1 MFLSVLGLGLLL
13 GLRHAADPDH
23 VAAVSTFI
31 ASAPRQARA
40 WKLGVTWGAG
50 HALTLFTVGGAVIML
65 RLRLPPFWTP
75 VAESTVGLVLVAL
88 GLGNLVRPT
97 GGSRMFAHEHSH
109 GHQDIAHGHGPLASD
124 AHSHPHLHGIKPPF
138 KRSFLVGL
146 IHGLS
151 GSTAVALA
159 VLALIPGRMEAL
171 FYLAVFGLGTMAGMA
186 ALSLLME
193 RAAGWALGRWA
204 GAYASLSRAT
214 GAASLILGLVILK
227 VEGPKALLRLR

>member
-31 ASAPRQARA
+31 ASAPRQSRA
-40 WKLGVTWGAG
+40 WRLGATWGAG
-50 HALTLFTVGGAVIML
+50 HALTLCAVGSAIIIL
-65 RLRLPPFWTP
+65 RLRLPPYWAP
-75 VAESTVGLVLVAL
+75 AAESAVGLVLVAL
-88 GLGNLVRPT
+88 GLGSLVRP
-97 GGSRMFAHEHSH
+97 GGRGSLLAHDHSH
-109 GHQDIAHGHGPLASD
+109 RHQDIAHGHDPLTPGP
-124 AHSHPHLHGIKPPF
+124 HSHPHLHGIQPPF

-151 GSTAVALA
+151 GSAAVALA

-171 FYLAVFGLGTMAGMA
+171 FYLVVFGLGTMTGMVG
-186 ALSLLME
+186 LSLLME
-193 RAAGWALGRWA
+193 RAAGWALKRWA

-214 GAASLILGLVILK
+214 GAASLILGLAILAA
-227 VEGPKALLRLR
+227 EGPKALRLR

>member
-40 WKLGVTWGAG
+40 WKLGAAWGAG
-50 HALTLFTVGGAVIML
+50 HALTLLAVGGAIIML
-65 RLRLPPFWTP
+65 RLRLPSYWAPA
-75 VAESTVGLVLVAL
+75 VESIVGIVLVAL
-88 GLGNLVRPT
+88 GLGSLLRPT
-97 GGSRMFAHEHSH
+97 GGSRILVHEHSH
-109 GHQDIAHGHGPLASD
+109 EHQDGAHGHAPLSSAPH
-124 AHSHPHLHGIKPPF
+124 AHPHLHGIKPPF
-138 KRSFLVGL
+138 KRSFFVGL

-151 GSTAVALA
+151 GSAAVALA

-171 FYLAVFGLGTMAGMA
+171 FYLVVFGLGTMTGMA
-186 ALSLLME
+186 GLSFLME

-214 GAASLILGLVILK
+214 GAASLIIGLIIL
-227 VEGPKALLRLR
+227 VAMGPKALRLR